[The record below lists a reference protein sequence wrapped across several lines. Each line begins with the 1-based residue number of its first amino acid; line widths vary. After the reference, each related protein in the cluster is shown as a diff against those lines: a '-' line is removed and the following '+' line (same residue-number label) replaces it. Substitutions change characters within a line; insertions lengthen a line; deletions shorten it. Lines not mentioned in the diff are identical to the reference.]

1 MEDHVLIFREDE
13 VRQADEILRAL
24 LADCHAKS
32 ALLISRIDGSL
43 IAKQGA
49 TESLDITSL
58 AALAAGGFAATKEI
72 ARLVGEPEF
81 SILFHQGEQENIYVN
96 LIGEFGLLMLLFDD
110 KTTIG
115 LVRVMAREVNERLT
129 QIFTTPSPAKAG
141 V

>member
-1 MEDHVLIFREDE
+1 MEDHVLIFREEE
-13 VRQADEILRAL
+13 VRQADEVLRAL
-24 LADCHAKS
+24 LAETHAKS
-32 ALLISRIDGSL
+32 AILISRIDGSL
-43 IAKQGA
+43 ISKQGA
-49 TESLDITSL
+49 TESLDLTSL

-81 SILFHQGEQENIYVN
+81 SILFHQGEQENIYVS

-129 QIFTTPSPAKAG
+129 RIFTAPSPASAA

>member
-1 MEDHVLIFREDE
+1 MEDHILIFREDE
-13 VRQADEILRAL
+13 VRQADEVLRSL
-24 LADCHAKS
+24 LADTHAKS
-32 ALLISRIDGSL
+32 AILISRIDGSL
-43 IAKQGA
+43 ISKQGA

-81 SILFHQGEQENIYVN
+81 SILFHQGELENIYVS
-96 LIGEFGLLMLLFDD
+96 LIGEYGLLMLLFDE

-115 LVRVMAREVNERLT
+115 LVRVLAREAGEQLAKV
-129 QIFTTPSPAKAG
+129 FSSPGPVKAG

>member
-1 MEDHVLIFREDE
+1 MEDHVLIFREAE
-13 VRQADEILRAL
+13 VNQADEVLRAL
-24 LADCHAKS
+24 LADSHAKC

-43 IAKQGA
+43 ISKQGP
-49 TESLDITSL
+49 TDNLDVTSL

-81 SILFHQGEQENIYVN
+81 SILFHQGEMENIYVS
-96 LIGEFGLLMLLFDD
+96 LVGEFGLLMLLFDE

-115 LVRVMAREVNERLT
+115 LVRVLARESNERLSA
-129 QIFTTPSPAKAG
+129 IFTTPHPVKAG